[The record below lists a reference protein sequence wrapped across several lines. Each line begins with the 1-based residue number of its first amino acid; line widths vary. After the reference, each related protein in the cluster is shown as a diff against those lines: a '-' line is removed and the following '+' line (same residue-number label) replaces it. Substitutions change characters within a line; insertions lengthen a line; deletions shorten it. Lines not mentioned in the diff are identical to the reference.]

1 MFQENSHCHQRPSLW
16 QGFIVELF
24 ILTSSLAK
32 KKAALDRVQRGNH
45 LDAQSHCLEL
55 RIQTAE
61 MITSARWDHHI
72 REKRTNLFL
81 EFGTENWQ
89 EEFSEVVTTGKI
101 IELSIITVARPQTTD
116 IQQGSTS
123 AKTTIIK
130 TTVDNGE
137 QQQQKHRQK
146 SFKKQQS
153 RTSVVT
159 ISK

>member
-1 MFQENSHCHQRPSLW
+1 MLCREGGGARPRPTWEPFRCSLSLP
-16 QGFIVELF
+16 GIKNPNCRNDNECKVG
-24 ILTSSLAK
+24 SSYK
-32 KKAALDRVQRGNH
+32 R
-45 LDAQSHCLEL
+45 
-55 RIQTAE
+55 
-61 MITSARWDHHI
+61 
-72 REKRTNLFL
+72 KRTNLFL

-153 RTSVVT
+153 RTSVVR
-159 ISK
+159 IGK